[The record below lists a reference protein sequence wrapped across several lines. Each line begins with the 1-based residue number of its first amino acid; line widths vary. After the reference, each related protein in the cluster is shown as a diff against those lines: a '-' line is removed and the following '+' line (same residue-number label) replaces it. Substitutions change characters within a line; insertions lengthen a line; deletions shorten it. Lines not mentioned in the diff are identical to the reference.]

1 MLLGRKMKGFIEKQ
15 KARIKWKKMNPNNYT
30 NLVDRSAINNI
41 VVGDYSYG
49 DINAFYNGGDEKLII
64 GSFCSIGPN
73 VVFVLSADHKT
84 NYFSTYPFKA
94 KITHTAKHEAI
105 SKGNIILDDDVWVS
119 CNCTILSGV
128 HIGQGAIVAAGSV
141 VSNDIPPYAIV
152 GGVPAKLIRYR
163 FNSEMIEHLLS
174 IDYSKLSKELIE
186 NNLDSLYTELEDIEQ
201 LKWMPRKQ

>member
-1 MLLGRKMKGFIEKQ
+1 M
-15 KARIKWKKMNPNNYT
+15 
-30 NLVDRSAINNI
+30 
-41 VVGDYSYG
+41 
-49 DINAFYNGGDEKLII
+49 
-64 GSFCSIGPN
+64 
-73 VVFVLSADHKT
+73 
-84 NYFSTYPFKA
+84 
-94 KITHTAKHEAI
+94 
-105 SKGNIILDDDVWVS
+105 
-119 CNCTILSGV
+119 
-128 HIGQGAIVAAGSV
+128 AAGSV